1 MERRQ
6 RSTRVIP
13 RITIV
18 GLGPGHPSRVTTE
31 TLDAIASIPH
41 RYLRTINHPS
51 AHLVENALS
60 FDHHYESGHSFHD
73 VYNAIVTDLVD
84 AAHKYKH
91 ILYAVPG
98 SPLVLERTV
107 SLLREY
113 SREDRK
119 VELNVLPAVSFLDDV
134 WRALSLDPIDNAIR
148 LIDGHTFA
156 TAAANDTGPLV
167 VAHTHANW
175 VLSNIKLAGDDID
188 PSTPVV
194 LLHHLGLP
202 DEHIVHTQWS
212 EIDRIIEADH
222 LTSLYIP
229 HLAQPIGRELVAFH
243 EFARVLREQ
252 CPWDKEQ
259 THQSLVRYLIEET
272 YEVVDALM
280 NLNPEDPS
288 TDDALIEE
296 LGDLLYQIEFHATI
310 AEQDG
315 RFTMTDVARNV
326 REKLTRRHPHIF
338 GHVVANSSGEVVT
351 NWEEIKKA
359 EKPERTGP
367 FDGVIEGAPGLTYA
381 QKVQSRAKRIG
392 FDWPSVDGPLEKIQ
406 EESQE
411 VKRAISAGNSDETFA
426 EVGDLLFAVVNV
438 ARHLDI
444 DAESALRA
452 ATQKFR
458 GRVEDVQVLAHQQ
471 GREIADMTLSE
482 LDELWNTVKKGSSH

>member
-1 MERRQ
+1 M
-6 RSTRVIP
+6 TP
-13 RITIV
+13 HITVV
-18 GLGPGHPSRVTTE
+18 GLGPGNPSRVTSE
-31 TLDAIASIPH
+31 TLDAITAVAH
-41 RYLRTINHPS
+41 RYIRTANHPS
-51 AHLVENALS
+51 AHLVPNATT
-60 FDHHYESGHSFHD
+60 FDHHYESSASFDD
-73 VYNAIVTDLVD
+73 VYDAIASDLLD
-84 AAHKYKH
+84 AATQHKH

-107 SLLREY
+107 ALLRE
-113 SREDRK
+113 K
-119 VELNVLPAVSFLDDV
+119 TNVQLTVLPAVSFLDDV
-134 WRALSLDPIDNAIR
+134 WRALSIDPIENGVR

-156 TAAANDTGPLV
+156 TSAANDSGPML

-175 VLSNIKLAGDDID
+175 VLSDIKLAGDDVD
-188 PSTPVV
+188 PSTEVI
-194 LLHHLGLP
+194 LLHHLGLD
-202 DEHIVHTQWS
+202 DERILHTTWS
-212 EIDRIIEADH
+212 KMDHTIDADH

-229 HLAQPIGRELVAFH
+229 QLRDPIGHELVAFH

-272 YEVVDALM
+272 YEVVDALIH
-280 NLNPEDPS
+280 LDPDDPA

-310 AEQDG
+310 AEQEG

-367 FDGVIEGAPGLTYA
+367 FDGVVEGAPGLTYA
-381 QKVQSRAKRIG
+381 QKVQSKAKRIG
-392 FDWPSVDGPLEKIQ
+392 FDWPSVNGPLQKID
-406 EESQE
+406 EESRE
-411 VKRAISAGNSDETFA
+411 VQRAIADGDSDEMFA
-426 EVGDLLFAVVNV
+426 ELGDLLFAVVNV

-458 GRVEDVQVLAHQQ
+458 GRVEEVQKLASQQ
-471 GREIADMTLSE
+471 GRDMKDMSLAE
-482 LDELWNTVKKGSSH
+482 LDQLWDTVKKGSSH

>member
-1 MERRQ
+1 
-6 RSTRVIP
+6 
-13 RITIV
+13 
-18 GLGPGHPSRVTTE
+18 
-31 TLDAIASIPH
+31 
-41 RYLRTINHPS
+41 
-51 AHLVENALS
+51 
-60 FDHHYESGHSFHD
+60 
-73 VYNAIVTDLVD
+73 
-84 AAHKYKH
+84 
-91 ILYAVPG
+91 
-98 SPLVLERTV
+98 V
-107 SLLREY
+107 SLLRE
-113 SREDRK
+113 RTD
-119 VELNVLPAVSFLDDV
+119 VELTVLPAVSFLDDV
-134 WRALSLDPIDNAIR
+134 WRALSLDPIDHAVR
-148 LIDGHTFA
+148 LIDGHTFS
-156 TAAANDTGPLV
+156 TSAADDSGALL

-175 VLSNIKLAGDDID
+175 VLSDIKLAGEDVD
-188 PSTPVV
+188 PHTPVI

-202 DEHIVHTQWS
+202 EEQVIHTTWS
-212 EIDRIIEADH
+212 EMDRTIEADH
-222 LTSLYIP
+222 LTSLFIP
-229 HLAQPIGRELVAFH
+229 ELKDPIGRELVAFH

-280 NLNPEDPS
+280 QLDPDDPS
-288 TDDALIEE
+288 TDEALIEE

-310 AEQDG
+310 AEQEG

-367 FDGVIEGAPGLTYA
+367 FDGVVEAAPGLTYA
-381 QKVQSRAKRIG
+381 QKAQSKARRIG
-392 FDWPSVDGPLEKIQ
+392 FDWPSIDGPLEKVH
-406 EESQE
+406 EESLE
-411 VKRAISAGNSDETFA
+411 VQRAIVAGIPDDTFA

-458 GRVEDVQVLAHQQ
+458 QRVEAVNLLAQQ
-471 GREIADMTLSE
+471 EGRDMKEMSLAE
-482 LDELWNTVKKGSSH
+482 LDQLWNTVKKGSSH

>member
-1 MERRQ
+1 MTPQ
-6 RSTRVIP
+6 
-13 RITIV
+13 ITVV
-18 GLGPGHPSRVTTE
+18 GLGPGNPSRITSE
-31 TLDAIASIPH
+31 TLNAITEIQH
-41 RYLRTINHPS
+41 RFIRTENHPS
-51 AHLVENALS
+51 SHVVTSAKS
-60 FDHHYESGHSFHD
+60 FDHHYESNASFED
-73 VYNAIVTDLVD
+73 VYRAIVTDLVE
-84 AAHKYKH
+84 AARHYGH

-107 SLLREY
+107 SLLREQTG
-113 SREDRK
+113 
-119 VELNVLPAVSFLDDV
+119 VQLTVLPAVSFLDDV
-134 WRALSLDPIDNAIR
+134 WRALSIDPIDNGVR
-148 LIDGHTFA
+148 LVDGHTFA
-156 TAAANDTGPLV
+156 TSAANDSGPMLI
-167 VAHTHANW
+167 AHTHANW
-175 VLSNIKLAGDDID
+175 VLSNIKLAGEDVYPDTEVI
-188 PSTPVV
+188 
-194 LLHHLGLP
+194 LLHHLGLD
-202 DEHIVHTQWS
+202 DEHIIHTTWS
-212 EIDRIIEADH
+212 EMDRTIDVDH

-229 HLAQPIGRELVAFH
+229 QLHEPIGRELVAFH

-280 NLNPEDPS
+280 HLDPEDPA

-310 AEQDG
+310 AEQEG

-367 FDGVIEGAPGLTYA
+367 FDGVVEGAPSLTYA
-381 QKVQSRAKRIG
+381 QKVQSKAKRIG
-392 FDWPSVDGPLEKIQ
+392 FDWPSVDGPLEKID
-406 EESQE
+406 EESRE
-411 VKRAISAGNSDETFA
+411 VQRAIAAGDSDETFT

-458 GRVEDVQVLAHQQ
+458 GRVEEVQKLALRQ
-471 GREIADMTLSE
+471 GRDLKDMSLAE
-482 LDELWNTVKKGSSH
+482 LDQLWDTVKKGSSH

>member
-1 MERRQ
+1 M
-6 RSTRVIP
+6 TP
-13 RITIV
+13 HITVV
-18 GLGPGHPSRVTTE
+18 GLGPGNPSRVTTE
-31 TLDAIASIPH
+31 TLDAIASTNN
-41 RYLRTINHPS
+41 RYLRTAKHPS
-51 AHLVENALS
+51 AHLVPHATS
-60 FDHHYESGHSFHD
+60 FDHHYESGTSFED
-73 VYNAIVTDLVD
+73 VYDAIVNDLVA
-84 AAHKYKH
+84 AAHEH
-91 ILYAVPG
+91 SQILYAVPG
-98 SPLVLERTV
+98 SPLVLEKTV
-107 SLLREY
+107 SLLRE
-113 SREDRK
+113 RTD
-119 VELNVLPAVSFLDDV
+119 VELTVLPAVSFLDDV
-134 WRALSLDPIDNAIR
+134 WRALSLDPIDHAVR
-148 LIDGHTFA
+148 LIDGHTFS
-156 TAAANDTGPLV
+156 TGAADDSGALL

-175 VLSNIKLAGDDID
+175 VLSDIKLAGEDVD
-188 PSTPVV
+188 PHTPVI

-202 DEHIVHTQWS
+202 EEQVIHTTWS
-212 EIDRIIEADH
+212 EMDRTIEADH
-222 LTSLYIP
+222 LTSLFIP
-229 HLAQPIGRELVAFH
+229 ELKEPIGRELVAFH

-280 NLNPEDPS
+280 QLDPDDPS
-288 TDDALIEE
+288 TDEALIEE

-310 AEQDG
+310 AEQEG

-367 FDGVIEGAPGLTYA
+367 FDGVVEAAPGLTYA
-381 QKVQSRAKRIG
+381 QKVQSKARRVG
-392 FDWPSVDGPLEKIQ
+392 FDWPSIDGPLEKVH
-406 EESQE
+406 EESLE
-411 VKRAISAGNSDETFA
+411 VQRAIVAGVPDDTFA

-458 GRVEDVQVLAHQQ
+458 QRVEAVNLLAQQ
-471 GREIADMTLSE
+471 EGRDMKEMSLAE
-482 LDELWNTVKKGSSH
+482 LDQLWNTVKKGSSH